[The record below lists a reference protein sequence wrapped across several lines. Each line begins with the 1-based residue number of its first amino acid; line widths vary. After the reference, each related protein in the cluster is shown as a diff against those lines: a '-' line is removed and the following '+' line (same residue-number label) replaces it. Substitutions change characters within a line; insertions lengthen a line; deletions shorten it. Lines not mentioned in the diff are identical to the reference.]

1 MPTKLK
7 MRLKYYIYKALGR
20 GNVAA
25 ATVAVKQVRKTRDL
39 NRLSK
44 TPAEEWAHQVRAL
57 HGSTVSATDTEKCV
71 GHQHSASSRQAGL
84 RTQRRA
90 EEGEAGQ
97 HKEAVTL
104 VGCRSRA

>member
-20 GNVAA
+20 GNV

-44 TPAEEWAHQVRAL
+44 TPAEEWAHQVRVL
-57 HGSTVSATDTEKCV
+57 HRSTVSATDTEKRV